1 MIKMQSQNKKEAFNP
16 FDSTF
21 NLKQDVITL
30 GIILVVCFIQS
41 LTLSAFYTPNHFL
54 SGGITGLSL
63 LFDYLFDLPRWVTL
77 IALNIPVL
85 IIGLKPL
92 KTKAVVFSA
101 IATISYSIFFEI
113 PFVANFRIGL
123 GSDSALLSAIVG
135 SAIFGVTSAP
145 VVKRGASLGGIDI
158 LALILS
164 RKYSIQMGTICI
176 AFNFVIM
183 TVLGF
188 FYGTQI
194 ALLSMLAMFV
204 SNTAFNFALRGV
216 NHNNSV
222 FIISEKW
229 EEIAPHVMAD
239 MHRGVTFLY
248 GEGAYTGQPR
258 RIVYCIV
265 KTTELTK
272 LKAIVKMHD
281 NNALFSIIETKD
293 VVGRGFGAL
302 N

>member
-1 MIKMQSQNKKEAFNP
+1 MTKTKSENKNRAFNP
-16 FDSTF
+16 YDSSF
-21 NLKQDVITL
+21 NLKQDAITL
-30 GIILVVCFIQS
+30 AVIVVVCFIQS
-41 LTLSAFYTPNHFL
+41 LTISAFYTPNHFL

-63 LFDYLFDLPRWVTL
+63 LFDYLFDLPRWVPL
-77 IALNIPVL
+77 VALNIPVL

-92 KTKAVVFSA
+92 KVKAVVFSA
-101 IATISYSIFFEI
+101 IATISYSILFEI
-113 PFVANFRIGL
+113 PFIANFRIGL

-188 FYGTQI
+188 FYGAQI
-194 ALLSMLAMFV
+194 ALTSMLAMFV

-216 NHNNSV
+216 NHNMSV

-229 EEIAPHVMAD
+229 EEIAPHVMSD

-258 RIVYCIV
+258 RVVYCIV
-265 KTTELTK
+265 KTTELAR

-281 NNALFSIIETKD
+281 NKALFSIIETKD